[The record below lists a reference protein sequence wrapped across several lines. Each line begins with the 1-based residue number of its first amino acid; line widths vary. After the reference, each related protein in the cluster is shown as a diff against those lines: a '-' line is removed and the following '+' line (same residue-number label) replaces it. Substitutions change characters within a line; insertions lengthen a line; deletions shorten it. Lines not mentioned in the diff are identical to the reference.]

1 MRGSLAGLALLAFS
15 VAPCAAMAAS
25 FDCAQARTAIEK
37 TICADPALSAA
48 DEELGRR
55 FKAALRASL
64 DPAGLRAAQAEW
76 LHSRD
81 QVASIELADAYANR
95 RRELDAETARLLA
108 GQGGRILDEAEAKT
122 VCAPA
127 LVDAS
132 ARETCK
138 VADFVDLGAL
148 DGHSFAYADY
158 EYAPGSAGGVPY
170 SRMVVF
176 EHLPAGMARVA
187 ISPDGDGAIAYQK
200 PRLLHLGA
208 RALLHLPA
216 YESGTGN
223 FNRERLFVWRGDHW
237 QDVDVT
243 TWLNEMAHR
252 LPVGLA
258 VWKGVF
264 PDYSAMKACTPVWR
278 TTDGN
283 CCPSGGGADLTLEWK
298 DDRIALAG
306 VRLKRSGECG
316 AP

>member
-1 MRGSLAGLALLAFS
+1 MRGSLAALALLAFS

-37 TICADPALSAA
+37 AICADPALSAA
-48 DEELGRR
+48 DEEMSRR
-55 FKAALRASL
+55 FNAALQASL
-64 DPAGLRAAQAEW
+64 DPAELRAAQAEW

-81 QVASIELADAYANR
+81 QGGKDELAAAYANR
-95 RRELDAETARLLA
+95 RRELDEMTARLLA
-108 GQGGRILDEAEAKT
+108 GQGGRILREADAKT
-122 VCAPA
+122 ACAPA
-127 LVDAS
+127 LVDSS

-138 VADFVDLGAL
+138 VVDYVDLGAL

-158 EYAPGSAGGVPY
+158 EYAPGSGGGVPY
-170 SRMVVF
+170 SRLVVF
-176 EHLPAGMARVA
+176 EHLPAGMTRVA

-223 FNRERLFVWRGDHW
+223 FNRERLFVWRADHW
-237 QDVDVT
+237 LDVDVS
-243 TWLNEMAHR
+243 TWLNELAHR
-252 LPVGLA
+252 LPANLA

-264 PDYSAMKACTPVWR
+264 PDYSALKACTPIWR
-278 TTDGN
+278 KTDGN
-283 CCPSGGGADLTLEWK
+283 CCPSGGGADLTLAWK

-306 VRLKRSGECG
+306 VRLKRTGECG